1 MTKKNYDYIAAVEKA
16 ISEKYGK
23 GTAQDFR
30 SQWDADQEKD
40 YLEQLTEARKSKE
53 TKRPQ
58 KNKQDRTCPVCKTYS
73 FSGRDDLYMNR
84 FKCCYFCYVDFV
96 HQNPEEWLEGKRP
109 TEQDKNTILRRRKY
123 GHGARDN

>member
-30 SQWDADQEKD
+30 SQWTPDQEKD
-40 YLEQLTEARKSKE
+40 YLEQLAGARKSKE

-58 KNKQDRTCPVCKTYS
+58 KNKHDRTCPVCKTYS

-84 FKCCYFCYVDFV
+84 FETCRLCYYEFV
-96 HQNPEEWLEGKRP
+96 EHNEENWKQGWRP
-109 TEQDKNTILRRRKY
+109 NREQLRQYIRRRNN
-123 GHGARDN
+123 G